1 MMGKKINGLLFSL
14 KFILPVII
22 MVIFSSC
29 TRIKVTSQAPAQTGL
44 ASWYGPD
51 FHGRATSSREI
62 YDMYDLT
69 AAHKTLPFG
78 TMVVV
83 TNLENGK
90 SVTVRIN
97 DRGPFVKG
105 RIIDLSYAAAKAIDM
120 VGPGVVPVKLE
131 ILEKSAF
138 PSSLRKPKYFVQVGA
153 FIKKENAV
161 LLRNELRKQYPKV
174 RISEFST
181 RENLYYRVRIP
192 SSSRKE
198 AENISSRLLDSG
210 YTPII
215 FEE

>member
-1 MMGKKINGLLFSL
+1 MTDKHIKRLFFSF
-14 KFILPVII
+14 KFILILII
-22 MVIFSSC
+22 AFIFSSC
-29 TRIKVTSQAPAQTGL
+29 TRIRVASQAPAETGL

-51 FHGRATSSREI
+51 FHERPTSSREI

-97 DRGPFVKG
+97 DRGPFIKG
-105 RIIDLSYAAAKAIDM
+105 RIVDLSYAAAKAIDM

-131 ILEKSAF
+131 IMEKSLP
-138 PSSLRKPKYFVQVGA
+138 PSGISKLRYYVQVGSFIRKKNA
-153 FIKKENAV
+153 FNLQAELKK
-161 LLRNELRKQYPKV
+161 QFPKV
-174 RISEFST
+174 HISQFST
-181 RENLYYRVRIP
+181 RQSLYYRVRIP
-192 SSSRKE
+192 ASSRKD
-198 AENISSRLLDSG
+198 AENISSRLLKLDYS
-210 YTPII
+210 PII